1 MTMQLT
7 KSFSL
12 EDFTR
17 SATAQRLKLDN
28 TPDAS
33 ILERLK
39 ILAGVLEYL
48 EGALG
53 ITLKISS
60 GYRSPALNKAIGGV
74 STSGHCKGYAVDISA
89 DGFTPEQLANKIF
102 LSGINFDQ
110 LIVEKS
116 GEKNW
121 LHFSVDPRFRRMLFK
136 IQK

>member
-1 MTMQLT
+1 MQLT

-102 LSGINFDQ
+102 LAGVNFDQ

-116 GEKNW
+116 GEKSW
-121 LHFSVDPRFRRMLFK
+121 LHFSIDPRFRRMLFK